1 MRKTKI
7 YLETTIFNYYFDRD
21 RDAHPYTV
29 RLFEEIA
36 MGRFVAFTSEYVVA
50 EPMKAPEEKR
60 DRMLGLIERSEI
72 NLLGM
77 SGEAENLAA
86 VYAREG
92 AVPLKFQADGLHIA
106 MAVVNDLDMIISLNF
121 KHIVKKKTMEI
132 TSLIN
137 LREGYR
143 QIRIFAPMEVTD
155 D

>member
-1 MRKTKI
+1 MRKTQI
-7 YLETTIFNYYFDRD
+7 YLETTIFNYYFDRE

-29 RLFEEIA
+29 RLFEEIG

-50 EPMKAPEEKR
+50 ELMKAPEKKR
-60 DRMLGLIERSEI
+60 DRMLGLIEGFEI

-77 SGEAENLAA
+77 SDEAEKLAA
-86 VYAREG
+86 IYVREG

-106 MAVVNDLDMIISLNF
+106 TAVVNDLDMIVSLNF

-132 TSLIN
+132 TSLVN
-137 LREGYR
+137 AREGYR
-143 QIRIFAPMEVTD
+143 QIRIFAPMEITD